1 MEYQIIIQN
10 SKGETKIEPF
20 TKPSV
25 AIGKSLDNDI
35 VLPQQGV
42 SRRHAKLYREASR
55 IFIEDLNSTNGTF
68 VNEVQIQ
75 GRTEVQPGDTIRI
88 GTFSIAVRPL
98 EEKQIRSASGKI
110 PRVRRTASGS
120 IERDLRVVPGGE
132 GRKGEPRFAHYSHQ
146 ELIKEI
152 HARLLEIMDL
162 RRMSFDKIGDED
174 LREKTKATIIN
185 IIDDMKEEIPPSVS
199 RPELLKDVLNEALG
213 LGPLEDLIADP
224 TITEIMVNRAD
235 RIYIER
241 GGKIVL
247 CDKTFSSDNAVLQV
261 IERIVA
267 PIGRRI
273 DESSPMVDARLKNG
287 SRVNAIIPPLALN
300 GPTITIRKFAAKPIT
315 VEDLIRFGSI
325 TRDMAEFFK
334 VCVKFRKNILVS
346 GGTGSGKTT
355 LLNVLSAFIPEEER
369 IITIEDAAELQLP
382 QDHVVSLE
390 TRPPNIE
397 GKGAIPIRD
406 LVRNSLR
413 MRPDRIVVGECRG
426 GEALDML
433 QAMNTGHDGSLTTL
447 HANSPRDALLRL
459 ETMVLMAGMELPLP
473 AIRQQISSAVDIII
487 QQTRFSCGTR
497 KVTQVSEI
505 IGMEGEIIT
514 MQDLFI
520 FKQYGYDANGKVMG
534 ELVPTGM
541 IPKFYDEMR
550 ERKIPV
556 NTDIFT
562 AKVPLK
568 GGRR

>member
-55 IFIEDLNSTNGTF
+55 ILIEDLNSTNGTF

-287 SRVNAIIPPLALN
+287 SRVNAI
-300 GPTITIRKFAAKPIT
+300 
-315 VEDLIRFGSI
+315 
-325 TRDMAEFFK
+325 
-334 VCVKFRKNILVS
+334 
-346 GGTGSGKTT
+346 
-355 LLNVLSAFIPEEER
+355 
-369 IITIEDAAELQLP
+369 
-382 QDHVVSLE
+382 
-390 TRPPNIE
+390 
-397 GKGAIPIRD
+397 
-406 LVRNSLR
+406 
-413 MRPDRIVVGECRG
+413 
-426 GEALDML
+426 
-433 QAMNTGHDGSLTTL
+433 
-447 HANSPRDALLRL
+447 
-459 ETMVLMAGMELPLP
+459 
-473 AIRQQISSAVDIII
+473 
-487 QQTRFSCGTR
+487 
-497 KVTQVSEI
+497 
-505 IGMEGEIIT
+505 
-514 MQDLFI
+514 
-520 FKQYGYDANGKVMG
+520 
-534 ELVPTGM
+534 
-541 IPKFYDEMR
+541 
-550 ERKIPV
+550 
-556 NTDIFT
+556 
-562 AKVPLK
+562 
-568 GGRR
+568 